1 MSETTQKIGGY
12 EPSVRTVEMVCD
24 RLAELGLA
32 IGPDTARA
40 LVREIIAAEGPRV
53 DARLR
58 DSLDTALQT
67 IKVAAQSAMG
77 LLTATSSEARQQE
90 AASPPPEQLHVSRRP
105 PAQQAPPGSP
115 HRAPAPPRAPE
126 PRRAEPRRSGP
137 RQAEPRRPEPR
148 EPEPR
153 EPEPRQPEPR
163 RQHPGFDEDERRPMF
178 RRPGRR

>member
-1 MSETTQKIGGY
+1 MSQTSQRIGAY

-40 LVREIIAAEGPRV
+40 LVREVLAAEGPRI

-58 DSLDTALQT
+58 ESIDTALQT

-77 LLTATSSEARQQE
+77 LLATSGGEARAKE
-90 AASPPPEQLHVSRRP
+90 PAPAPEQLHVSRRP
-105 PAQQAPPGSP
+105 PAPQAPQPAA
-115 HRAPAPPRAPE
+115 RKPAPPAEPKGSE
-126 PRRAEPRRSGP
+126 PRQSGP
-137 RQAEPRRPEPR
+137 RRPKVDFE
-148 EPEPR
+148 
-153 EPEPRQPEPR
+153 
-163 RQHPGFDEDERRPMF
+163 DEERRPMF